1 MQSRSLGDAAKE
13 LKSCHRRLVEILKT
27 LLYQPE
33 AVTLGMPGEARTLMA
48 RAREL
53 YLNSKKRK
61 ERSQRRPRRYSA
73 QPRNDINVADLDPKE
88 TEEPSLPRRKDVV
101 DPIADAYQR
110 SIDASININ

>member
-1 MQSRSLGDAAKE
+1 M
-13 LKSCHRRLVEILKT
+13 I
-27 LLYQPE
+27 
-33 AVTLGMPGEARTLMA
+33 MA

-53 YLNSKKRK
+53 YANGEKRK
-61 ERSQRRPRRYSA
+61 DLSSRRPRRYSA
-73 QPRNDINVADLDPKE
+73 QPRNNINVADLDPRE